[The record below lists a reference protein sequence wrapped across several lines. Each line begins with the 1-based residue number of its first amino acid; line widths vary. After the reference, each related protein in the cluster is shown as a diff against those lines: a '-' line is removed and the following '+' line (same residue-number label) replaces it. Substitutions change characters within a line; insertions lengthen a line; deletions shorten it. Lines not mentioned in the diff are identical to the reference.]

1 MDSQSQVGTKR
12 SVLIAGAS
20 RGIGHALV
28 EALLQRDDFDCVFA
42 VARSWEGCSLPS
54 DSRLYLLS
62 ADLTDDS
69 ERDAMAATVSE
80 HCNQLDL
87 VINTVG
93 FLHEPGGQ
101 QPEKSLRQLNMTAL
115 QRSFSINAAVPVLL
129 AQALMPLL
137 RGHRH
142 CVFASLSA
150 RVGSIG
156 DNRLGG
162 WYAYRASKA
171 AQNMLMRTFAVE
183 WTRLNRESICLLLH
197 PGTTDTDL
205 SAPFQANVP
214 EGKLFTTQFV
224 AERLLAVIGERSAA
238 DTGNFYAWDGEPIPW

>member
-1 MDSQSQVGTKR
+1 MDSSGQDIKARG
-12 SVLIAGAS
+12 VLVAGAS
-20 RGIGHALV
+20 RGIGRALV

-42 VARSWEGCSLPS
+42 VARNWEGHSLPA
-54 DSRLYLLS
+54 DSRLHAIS
-62 ADLTDDS
+62 ADLTDDAA
-69 ERDAMAATVSE
+69 RDALALTLST
-80 HCNQLDL
+80 HCEQLDL

-101 QPEKSLRQLNMTAL
+101 QPEKSLKQLNMAAL
-115 QRSFSINAAVPVLL
+115 QHSFSINAGVPILL
-129 AQALMPLL
+129 AQALLPLL

-183 WTRLNRESICLLLH
+183 WTRLNRDSICVLLH
-197 PGTTDTDL
+197 PGTTDTEL

-214 EGKLFTTQFV
+214 QGKLFTAEFV
-224 AERLLAVIGERSAA
+224 AERLLAVIAERSAA
-238 DTGNFYAWDGEPIPW
+238 DTGNFYAWNGEPIPW

>member
-1 MDSQSQVGTKR
+1 MDSRVQNHRRRGILVC
-12 SVLIAGAS
+12 GAS
-20 RGIGHALV
+20 RGIGLALV
-28 EALLQRDDFDCVFA
+28 KTLLRREDFEQLFA
-42 VARSWEGCSLPS
+42 VARNWDGQPLPE
-54 DSRLYLLS
+54 DSRLHLVS
-62 ADLTDDS
+62 ADLTADGAR
-69 ERDAMAATVSE
+69 EALAATLSK
-80 HCNQLDL
+80 HCDQLDL

-101 QPEKSLRQLNMTAL
+101 QPEKNLRQLNMAAL
-115 QRSFSINAAVPVLL
+115 QRSFALNAGVPILL
-129 AQALMPLL
+129 AQALLPLL

-150 RVGSIG
+150 RVGSIS

-171 AQNMLMRTFAVE
+171 AQNMLIRTFAIE
-183 WTRLNRESICLLLH
+183 WRRLNRQSICLLLH

-214 EGKLFTTQFV
+214 EGKLFIPQFV
-224 AERLLAVIGERSAA
+224 AERLLAVIDERTPE
-238 DTGNFYAWDGEPIPW
+238 DTGNFYAWDGQPIPW